1 MITGIVQTSKTND
14 YGYTSYKVSST
25 WYGSDSKGPP
35 RASEGEKVSFE
46 AFDKPGKEGRVFPT
60 IKLATFKKVSGG
72 GSTEQPASSGVSVG
86 RVSHRRRPLAS
97 GTRDNYWAD
106 KATEDSKRDPRIVY
120 QSSYERAIL
129 FVDLAIKNG
138 AFDALAKA
146 KPTSR
151 LEILTALVDEQAERI
166 MKSVY
171 QARVPSSTVDPDIGA
186 SGTDSSSSHE
196 AEEVETGEQW
206 S

>member
-86 RVSHRRRPLAS
+86 RVSGVAS

-146 KPTSR
+146 KPTAR
-151 LEILTALVDEQAERI
+151 LEILTAFVDEQAERI
-166 MKSVY
+166 MKNVY
-171 QARVPSSTVDPDIGA
+171 AAEVPTA
-186 SGTDSSSSHE
+186 SNSQKECTPAKE
-196 AEEVETGEQW
+196 EVVKEEVESEEQW